1 MRRSRPP
8 RTSRYNGWG
17 RYGLAQSM
25 KAQSKTDE
33 AERVQRR
40 FEEVWEYSDLE
51 SPFASS
57 RSVAARE

>member
-1 MRRSRPP
+1 MI
-8 RTSRYNGWG
+8 TGF
-17 RYGLAQSM
+17 AQSM
-25 KAQSKTDE
+25 KAQNKTDE
-33 AERVQRR
+33 AEGVQQP